1 MPLRLELVTAE
12 RVVLQEDADMVIAP
26 AADGQVGILPHHAPF
41 LTTLR
46 PGELRVRRGGTE
58 QELIVTGGF
67 MEVLN
72 DKVTI
77 LADAAERIEEI
88 DVARAEE
95 ARRRAVEALAN
106 RQAGVDSATAELA
119 MRRAVV
125 RLSVARRRRVGSGRP
140 DQGSGA

>member
-12 RVVLQEDADMVIAP
+12 RIVLQEDADMVIAP

-46 PGELRVRRGGTE
+46 PGELRVRRGGVE
-58 QELIVTGGF
+58 QELVVTGGF

-77 LADAAERIEEI
+77 LADAAERVEEI
-88 DVARAEE
+88 DLARAEE

-106 RQAGVDSATAELA
+106 RQAGGVDTAAAELA
-119 MRRAVV
+119 MRRATV
-125 RLSVARRRRVGSGRP
+125 RLSIARRRRVGRGP
-140 DQGSGA
+140 DPGSGA

>member
-12 RVVLQEDADMVIAP
+12 RIVLQEDADMVIAP

-46 PGELRVRRGGTE
+46 PGELRVRRGGSE

-77 LADAAERIEEI
+77 LADAAERVEEI
-88 DVARAEE
+88 DLARAEE
-95 ARRRAVEALAN
+95 ARRRAAAALAN
-106 RQAGVDSATAELA
+106 RQAGVDTASAELA

-125 RLSVARRRRVGSGRP
+125 RLSVARRRRVGPREP
-140 DQGSGA
+140 GSGA

>member
-12 RVVLQEDADMVIAP
+12 RIVLQEDVDMVIAP

-58 QELIVTGGF
+58 QELVVTGGF

-77 LADAAERIEEI
+77 LADSAERIEEI
-88 DVARAEE
+88 DIARAEE
-95 ARRRAVEALAN
+95 ARRRAAEALAN

-125 RLSVARRRRVGSGRP
+125 RLSVARRRRVGGGRP

>member
-12 RVVLQEDADMVIAP
+12 RIVLQEDADMVIAP

-46 PGELRVRRGGTE
+46 PGELRVRRGGSE
-58 QELIVTGGF
+58 QELVVTGGF

-72 DKVTI
+72 GKVTI
-77 LADAAERIEEI
+77 LADAAERVEEI
-88 DVARAEE
+88 DLARAEE
-95 ARRRAVEALAN
+95 ARRRAADALAN
-106 RQAGVDSATAELA
+106 RQAGVDTASAELA

-125 RLSVARRRRVGSGRP
+125 RLSVARRRRVGPREP
-140 DQGSGA
+140 GSGA

>member
-12 RVVLQEDADMVIAP
+12 RIVLEEDADMVIAP

-46 PGELRVRRGGTE
+46 PGELRVRRGGSE

-77 LADAAERIEEI
+77 LADAAERVEEI
-88 DVARAEE
+88 DLARAEE
-95 ARRRAVEALAN
+95 ARRRAADALAN
-106 RQAGVDSATAELA
+106 RQAGVDTASAELA

-125 RLSVARRRRVGSGRP
+125 RLSVARRRRVGPREP
-140 DQGSGA
+140 GSGA

>member
-12 RVVLQEDADMVIAP
+12 RLLMQEDADMVIAP
-26 AADGQVGILPHHAPF
+26 AADGEVGILPHHAPF

-46 PGELRVRRGGTE
+46 PGELRIKRGGTE
-58 QELIVTGGF
+58 QALVVTGGF

-77 LADAAERIEEI
+77 LADAAERAEEI

-95 ARRRAVEALAN
+95 ARRKAAEALASG
-106 RQAGVDSATAELA
+106 AGGMDNAAAELA

-125 RLSVARRRRVGSGRP
+125 RLSVARRRRMRSQTP
-140 DQGSGA
+140 ESGA